1 MNMRT
6 KIIPALFIFALS
18 FSGLAFAQEEGW
30 LYATAVSEAKAGNF
44 EFSFLHLHSLISSY
58 PKSKY
63 LENALFAIGEYHFKD
78 NNFADAADSF
88 SELLEKFPDSQS
100 TVFALVYLLKIA
112 QARQVENLPANLEK
126 AIATFHKISLVFKNF
141 KEFTY
146 SSAFRNKY
154 KAVYYIDKVELY
166 KDDELFARVNY

>member
-1 MNMRT
+1 MNKKT
-6 KIIPALFIFALS
+6 KIISVFFFLGFF
-18 FSGLAFAQEEGW
+18 FSAPAFAQEEGW
-30 LYATAVSEAKAGNF
+30 LYASAVNEARAGNF

-58 PKSKY
+58 PQSKY
-63 LENALFAIGEYHFKD
+63 LENALFAMGEYHFKN

-100 TVFALVYLLKIA
+100 TVFALAYLLKIA
-112 QARQVENLPANLEK
+112 QARQAENLPANLEK

-141 KEFTY
+141 KEFSY
-146 SSAFRNKY
+146 NSAFWNKY
-154 KAVYYIDKVELY
+154 KAFYYIDKVELY